1 MDVNTENT
9 AVVEDS
15 LVKSVHQLQA
25 MADDYLREI
34 DAQPTDSYAYGELRS
49 LISDFCNQTE
59 VYGTENEFHNL
70 AVHLAKSNL
79 EDLACKV
86 LDRGLKMHKNVD
98 LLADYLQYGLRCGY
112 KDKCKEYYGVLK
124 RIPKRI
130 WTWRGFSFSIEY
142 LQYKLDNDA
151 VSEKEIDKIVK
162 EIENIADEYIKRFP
176 YSEDSYLVRARVYQ
190 TVKDNPD
197 KELGILNECLENIK
211 VCSRVALRC
220 ADIYFERGEYAKA
233 LERVQ
238 RALADANRT
247 QGSINEGY
255 GYYLAGLCKISM
267 LSKDKSK
274 VEATD
279 IEDIYAEFNSALLDF
294 GWEIDRTYKEIIVKK
309 TRNLRSRYSV
319 EIPYNY
325 EKLIENIED

>member
-1 MDVNTENT
+1 MDINAEDRIITEEN
-9 AVVEDS
+9 
-15 LVKSVHQLQA
+15 LIKSVHQVQA
-25 MADDYLREI
+25 TADDYLREI
-34 DAQPTDSYAYGELRS
+34 DAQPTDSYAYGEIRS
-49 LISDFCNQTE
+49 LISEFCNQAE

-70 AVHLAKSNL
+70 AMHLAKSNL

-86 LDRGLKMHKNVD
+86 LERGLQIHKNVD

-112 KDKCKEYYGVLK
+112 KERCTEYYNILK
-124 RIPKRI
+124 KIPKRI

-142 LQYKLDNDA
+142 LQYKLDNEA
-151 VSEKEIDKIVK
+151 ASEKEIDRLVK
-162 EIENIADEYIKRFP
+162 EIEAIAEEYIKKIP

-190 TVKDNPD
+190 TVKDDPD
-197 KELGILNECLENIK
+197 KELEILNECLEKIK

-238 RALADANRT
+238 RALADANKT

-255 GYYLAGLCKISM
+255 GYYLAGLCKIAM
-267 LSKDKSK
+267 LPKEKAK
-274 VEATD
+274 VENSA

-294 GWEIDRTYKEIIVKK
+294 GWEIERTYKEIIIKK
-309 TRNLRSRYSV
+309 TRNLKSRYNV

-325 EKLIENIED
+325 EKLIENIEE

>member
-1 MDVNTENT
+1 MDVNTENA
-9 AVVEDS
+9 AVVEES

-25 MADDYLREI
+25 IADDYLREI

-59 VYGTENEFHNL
+59 VYGTEDEFHNL

-79 EDLACKV
+79 EDLSCKV
-86 LDRGLKMHKNVD
+86 LERGLKMHKNID
-98 LLADYLQYGLRCGY
+98 LLADYLQYGLKCGY

-124 RIPKRI
+124 RIPKII

-142 LQYKLDNDA
+142 LQYKLDNDT

-197 KELGILNECLENIK
+197 KELDILNECLEKIK

-220 ADIYFERGEYAKA
+220 AYIYFERGEYAKA
-233 LERVQ
+233 LGRVQ

-267 LSKDKSK
+267 LSKEKNK
-274 VEATD
+274 VEAIE

-294 GWEIDRTYKEIIVKK
+294 GWEIDRIYKEIIVKK
-309 TRNLRSRYSV
+309 TKNLRSRYSV

>member
-325 EKLIENIED
+325 EKLIENIGD

>member
-1 MDVNTENT
+1 MDINVEKTAMTE
-9 AVVEDS
+9 ES

-25 MADDYLREI
+25 MSDDYLREI

-49 LISDFCNQTE
+49 LITDFCNQAE

-79 EDLACKV
+79 EDIACKV
-86 LDRGLKMHKNVD
+86 LERGLQMHKNVD
-98 LLADYLQYGLRCGY
+98 LLSDYLQYGLRCGY

-142 LQYKLDNDA
+142 LQYKLDNEA

-162 EIENIADEYIKRFP
+162 EIECIADEYIQKFP

-197 KELGILNECLENIK
+197 KELDILNECLANIK

-255 GYYLAGLCKISM
+255 GYYLTGLCKISM
-267 LSKDKSK
+267 LSKEKNK
-274 VEATD
+274 VEASE

-309 TRNLRSRYSV
+309 TKNLRSRYSV

>member
-1 MDVNTENT
+1 MDINTENT
-9 AVVEDS
+9 VVAEES

-49 LISDFCNQTE
+49 LVSDFCNQTE

-79 EDLACKV
+79 EDLACRV
-86 LDRGLKMHKNVD
+86 LERGLKMHKNVD

-112 KDKCKEYYGVLK
+112 KDKCKEYYGILK

-151 VSEKEIDKIVK
+151 ISDKEIDKIVK
-162 EIENIADEYIKRFP
+162 EIENIADEYIKKIP

-197 KELGILNECLENIK
+197 KELDILNECLENIK

-267 LSKDKSK
+267 LSKEKNK
-274 VEATD
+274 VEPGE

-309 TRNLRSRYSV
+309 TKNLRSRYSV

-325 EKLIENIED
+325 EKLIEIIED

>member
-1 MDVNTENT
+1 MDVNTENA
-9 AVVEDS
+9 AVVEEC

-59 VYGTENEFHNL
+59 VYGTEDEFHNL

-86 LDRGLKMHKNVD
+86 LERGLKMHKNVD
-98 LLADYLQYGLRCGY
+98 LLADYLQYGLKCGY

-142 LQYKLDNDA
+142 LQYKLDNDT

-162 EIENIADEYIKRFP
+162 EIENIADEYIKKIP

-197 KELGILNECLENIK
+197 KELDILNECLENIK

-220 ADIYFERGEYAKA
+220 ACIYFERGEYAKA

-267 LSKDKSK
+267 LSKEKNK
-274 VEATD
+274 VEASE

-309 TRNLRSRYSV
+309 TKNLRSRYSV